1 MERSDLDEVNDLL
14 DEWFRG
20 EGTGKEL
27 PNRLQHIVQY
37 FELYLANLALKG
49 LSYEIDFE
57 NVE

>member
-27 PNRLQHIVQY
+27 PNRLKRLWC
-37 FELYLANLALKG
+37 FWRKRKRLT
-49 LSYEIDFE
+49 
-57 NVE
+57 